1 MGSKLSVPRMLVV
14 ARFCLLSLDMVGTA
28 RATAAAGVTN
38 LDDYAGRDPAD
49 LAVELG
55 ESGAVTREEV
65 DVVMARPLGSLLEDI
80 PWTARSS

>member
-28 RATAAAGVTN
+28 RAMVAAGVTN
-38 LDDYAGRDPAD
+38 LDDYAGRDPVD
-49 LAVELG
+49 LTVEFG
-55 ESGAVTREEV
+55 ESEAITREEV
-65 DVVMARPLGSLLEDI
+65 DAVMARPLWSLLEDI